1 MQMDSM
7 LKMKDK
13 KKTIKQKKNLTEE
26 QLLEVKEAFNV
37 FDSEQS
43 GGLDARELKAALQAL
58 NVKISKDEIRQIYSD
73 FGKDIREKIN
83 QEEFFDIVTPRLP
96 DRHTK
101 DYIRMIFKYFD
112 LDNNDKISIRNLK
125 KIAQEI
131 GESLSDEE
139 LKEIL
144 EEADRDND
152 GFIGFD
158 DFYRIMR
165 KRGDD
170 PLEDWSSDEEN

>member
-1 MQMDSM
+1 MD
-7 LKMKDK
+7 KMIKMNTTK
-13 KKTIKQKKNLTEE
+13 KNQKQKRNLTEE

-58 NVKISKDEIRQIYSD
+58 NVKITKDEIRLIYSE
-73 FGKDIREKIN
+73 FGKDIREKIT
-83 QEEFFDIVTPRLP
+83 QEEFFEIVTPRLP

-101 DYIRMIFKYFD
+101 DYIKMIFKYFD

-131 GESLSDEE
+131 GENLSDEE

-152 GFIGFD
+152 GYIGFD
-158 DFYRIMR
+158 DFYRIMK

-170 PLEDWSSDEEN
+170 PLEDWSSDEENS

>member
-1 MQMDSM
+1 MEKFGKVKEQR
-7 LKMKDK
+7 KTQKPK
-13 KKTIKQKKNLTEE
+13 KQLTEE

-37 FDSEQS
+37 FDSEQT
-43 GGLDARELKAALQAL
+43 GGLDARELKAALSAL
-58 NVKISKDEIRQIYSD
+58 NVKISKDEIRLIYSE

-83 QEEFFDIVTPRLP
+83 QEEFFEIVTPRLP

-101 DYIRMIFKYFD
+101 DYIKMIFKYFD
-112 LDNNDKISIRNLK
+112 LDNSEKISMRNLK

-131 GESLSDEE
+131 GETLSDEE

-144 EEADRDND
+144 EEADKDND

-170 PLEDWSSDEEN
+170 PLEDWSSDEEGQL